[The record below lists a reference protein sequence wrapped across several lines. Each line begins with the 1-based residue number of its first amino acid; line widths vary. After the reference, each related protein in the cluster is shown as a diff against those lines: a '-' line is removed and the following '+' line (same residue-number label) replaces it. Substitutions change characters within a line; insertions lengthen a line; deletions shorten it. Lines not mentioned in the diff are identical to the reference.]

1 MTENET
7 RAIYLKL
14 INAFDVKFVSSR
26 EFDTK
31 TRLWDQHF
39 KNYSFKVVN
48 RAVDEWIEEQDTMP
62 KISQLLPRCRDL
74 RSLEQGSL
82 RDAANIKPTW
92 EMIYDARH
100 GELKDEDV
108 PSWIHDLSADVLKA
122 MFLPPPNRK
131 VIDTREM
138 GRSLPYE
145 T

>member
-7 RAIYLKL
+7 RGIYLKL
-14 INAFDVKFVSSR
+14 INAFDVKFVSSK
-26 EFDTK
+26 EFDQK
-31 TRLWDQHF
+31 TRLWDRYF
-39 KNYSFKVVN
+39 KDFSFKVVN
-48 RAVDEWIEEQDTMP
+48 RAVDEWISEFDTMP

-82 RDAANIKPTW
+82 KDAAHLKPTW

-108 PSWIHDLSADVLKA
+108 PEWIHDLSADVLKA

-131 VIDTREM
+131 VINTDTM
-138 GRSLPYE
+138 GRTLPYE

>member
-7 RAIYLKL
+7 RGIYLKL
-14 INAFDVKFVSSR
+14 INAFDVKFVSSK
-26 EFDTK
+26 EFDQK
-31 TRLWDQHF
+31 TRLWDRYF
-39 KNYSFKVVN
+39 KDFSFKVVN
-48 RAVDEWIEEQDTMP
+48 RAVDEWISECDTMP

-82 RDAANIKPTW
+82 KDAAHLKPTW

-131 VIDTREM
+131 VINTDTM

>member
-1 MTENET
+1 MTEEET

-26 EFDTK
+26 EFDSK
-31 TRLWDQHF
+31 TRLWDYHF
-39 KNYSFKVVN
+39 KDFSFNVVN
-48 RAVDEWIEEQDTMP
+48 RAVDEWIRECDTMP

-82 RDAANIKPTW
+82 KDAANLKPTW

-108 PSWIHDLSADVLKA
+108 PTWIHDLSADVLKA
-122 MFLPPPNRK
+122 IFLPPPNRK
-131 VIDTREM
+131 VIDTNTM
-138 GRSLPYE
+138 GRTLPYE